1 MSVRFAPDT
10 FTDFTATR
18 LVSFMPSYWH
28 TNALCAAVK
37 TAIAQQQ
44 DAAMALFILPN
55 LCILCSFHVTLNLV
69 LGNIK
74 KTERCEVYIGRAILR
89 LWK

>member
-1 MSVRFAPDT
+1 MRFAPDT

-28 TNALCAAVK
+28 TNALCAAAVK
-37 TAIAQQQ
+37 TTIAQQQ
-44 DAAMALFILPN
+44 DAAMVLFILPN

-69 LGNIK
+69 LGNTK
-74 KTERCEVYIGRAILR
+74 KQNDLRFILAGRF
-89 LWK
+89 